1 MARARQSVS
10 WLKGKNQMGTQDE
23 PPSSKRIIRDDKVLS
38 KDPPGAGESHVLCVG
53 AECLQTSGASLDAGA
68 RRTSDGDDGE
78 SHPHL
83 REEVLVR
90 PSRRTAPG
98 RSRALYPRPH

>member
-1 MARARQSVS
+1 
-10 WLKGKNQMGTQDE
+10 MGPQDE
-23 PPSSKRIIRDDKVLS
+23 PPSSLLTRRIGPKRTTINDKVLR

-83 REEVLVR
+83 REEMLVR
-90 PSRRTAPG
+90 PSRRKAPG
-98 RSRALYPRPH
+98 